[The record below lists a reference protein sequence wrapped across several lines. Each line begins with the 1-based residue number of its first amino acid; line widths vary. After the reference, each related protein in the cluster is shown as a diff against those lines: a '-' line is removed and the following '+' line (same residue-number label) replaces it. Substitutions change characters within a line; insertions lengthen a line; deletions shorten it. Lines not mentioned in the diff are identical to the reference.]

1 MGAGGGEAVLAS
13 ATLGRFDMS
22 GTGERCFY
30 TDLVPGT
37 RHELVFLASEP
48 SRGTGVAPVL
58 RISEYGP
65 AGPWWYSILEVS
77 CDTGVGGQ
85 CDRDAAESWIQSQ
98 RSRKRGRVEPCGSLV
113 VSRLHW
119 QSSGGQAE
127 RDGGRFRDFGVS
139 FSLDVKRFATQFAP
153 GATECVPK

>member
-1 MGAGGGEAVLAS
+1 MVVGDEHAVLAS
-13 ATLGRFDMS
+13 STLGRFEAS
-22 GTGERCFY
+22 GAGEHCFY
-30 TDLVPGT
+30 TDVVPGT
-37 RHELVFLASEP
+37 RHDLVFLSTEEAP
-48 SRGTGVAPVL
+48 GHGVAPTL
-58 RISEYGP
+58 KISEYGP
-65 AGPWWYSILEVS
+65 AGPWWYDILEVT
-77 CDTGVGGQ
+77 CAGGQ
-85 CDRDAAESWIQSQ
+85 GTCDRDAAEDWIKRQ
-98 RSRKRGRVEPCGSLV
+98 RVTKRGRVDPCGSMV